1 MLTFIES
8 EPLLGIKGKTSAG
21 CTSRFVMVALSDV
34 GKEKGNFVV
43 GGGPLDRVLV
53 AAVGPVLYL

>member
-21 CTSRFVMVALSDV
+21 CASRFVMVALSDV

-43 GGGPLDRVLV
+43 GHSIVC
-53 AAVGPVLYL
+53 